1 MNKGFTLLEVI
12 VATAIFSI
20 VVSAISALFM
30 GAVQTQ
36 RNVLAQQDL
45 IDNTR
50 YALEH
55 MSRQIRMA
63 RRDGT
68 GACVGTVDHTFT
80 PTPAEEILDSLT
92 FIDYR
97 GDCLTYSKTG
107 GRIQLTIKKY
117 DAQSSNFL
125 SGTPVDLTSGDII
138 VNALEFDA
146 RGEWAYDVQQPRVI
160 IFLDA
165 QAAGVKPESSP
176 QILLQTVVS
185 TRNIDTP

>member
-1 MNKGFTLLEVI
+1 MINSKHEIRNPKDGFTLLEVI

-20 VVSAISALFM
+20 AVSSISALFVV
-30 GAVQTQ
+30 AVKTQ

-63 RRDGT
+63 RRDET
-68 GACVGTVDHTFT
+68 GACVGEARYTFT
-80 PTPAEEILDSLT
+80 ASGNTLT

-97 GDCLTYSKTG
+97 GDCLVYDVVG
-107 GRIQLTIKKY
+107 GRARVKVG
-117 DAQSSNFL
+117 AGN
-125 SGTPVDLTSGDII
+125 PVDLTSDDIV
-138 VNALEFDA
+138 VNSLYFEVFG
-146 RGEWAYDVQQPRVI
+146 RWAYDTRQPRVVVYM
-160 IFLDA
+160 DA
-165 QAAGVKPESSP
+165 KAAGATPESSP
-176 QILLQTVVS
+176 RMFLQTTVS